1 MWNEWGELSRVKNE
15 LNKLSGLIVGSNILQ
30 SPLDFWGWYD
40 AWREAVKGLDIAI
53 REMEEKMERLTHERV
68 NGIKTRYWSP
78 EKKET
83 LVNALA
89 EYENTGL
96 TPEEIKMLN
105 GKGADAPAND
115 GWIPVEKYGLPKEE
129 GIYDLTIINGR
140 GEYVS
145 VRWEFLSGVHLS
157 GQQHYVDGVHYWAD
171 NYRGEPINEFLSERV
186 IAWRKKPEPYRPE
199 RSKE

>member
-1 MWNEWGELSRVKNE
+1 MQVL
-15 LNKLSGLIVGSNILQ
+15 
-30 SPLDFWGWYD
+30 
-40 AWREAVKGLDIAI
+40 
-53 REMEEKMERLTHERV
+53 
-68 NGIKTRYWSP
+68 
-78 EKKET
+78 
-83 LVNALA
+83 
-89 EYENTGL
+89 
-96 TPEEIKMLN
+96 EEILEEI
-105 GKGADAPAND
+105 DAHAIEFETFGISDDYISVGWVKEIIRKHMND

-129 GIYDLTIINGR
+129 GIYDLTVINGR

-199 RSKE
+199 RSEE

>member
-1 MWNEWGELSRVKNE
+1 MQELEKIMEEIDETIDRY
-15 LNKLSGLIVGSNILQ
+15 GSNPELITENLT
-30 SPLDFWGWYD
+30 DFCY
-40 AWREAVKGLDIAI
+40 GLNIAKDII
-53 REMEEKMERLTHERV
+53 RKHM
-68 NGIKTRYWSP
+68 
-78 EKKET
+78 
-83 LVNALA
+83 
-89 EYENTGL
+89 
-96 TPEEIKMLN
+96 
-105 GKGADAPAND
+105 ND
-115 GWIPVEKYGLPKEE
+115 GWNSVEKYGLPKEE

>member
-1 MWNEWGELSRVKNE
+1 MQELEKILKEIDAHAIEFETFGISDDYISVGWVK
-15 LNKLSGLIVGSNILQ
+15 
-30 SPLDFWGWYD
+30 
-40 AWREAVKGLDIAI
+40 AI
-53 REMEEKMERLTHERV
+53 IRKHM
-68 NGIKTRYWSP
+68 
-78 EKKET
+78 
-83 LVNALA
+83 
-89 EYENTGL
+89 
-96 TPEEIKMLN
+96 
-105 GKGADAPAND
+105 ND
-115 GWIPVEKYGLPKEE
+115 GWNSVEKYGLPKEE

-171 NYRGEPINEFLSERV
+171 NYRGEPINKFLSERV